1 LVTIHEDE
9 LKPLPEIFRD
19 VLRATM
25 LGKDT
30 IVEASRLTP
39 DLISK
44 EAYNA
49 AF

>member
-9 LKPLPEIFRD
+9 LKPLPEIFRG

-25 LGKDT
+25 LGKDR
-30 IVEASRLTP
+30 IVKASRLTP

-44 EAYNA
+44 RSV
-49 AF
+49 